1 MIETNKPTLL
11 PDYIIERASKL
22 NSTLLSDAMGC
33 TGGMDYQIKPVTS
46 KMKVVGTAVTLT
58 MRPTD
63 NLFLHKAIYDGSE
76 GYVLVADGKGDTT
89 HAYMGELMARAA
101 KAVGLEGIVID
112 GAIRDREELENLGLP
127 IFSKGFVP
135 NGPLKDG
142 PGTMNTSV
150 TCGGII
156 VNPGDLIVG
165 DADGV
170 TVVPRDQ
177 IEEVFIKAEKKFEY
191 EKKRIEAI
199 NDFEEKR
206 KRGEIPNSLAPD
218 WLDEKLK
225 KFGY

>member
-1 MIETNKPTLL
+1 MTDMNTPILL
-11 PDYIIERASKL
+11 PKHVIERALKL

-33 TGGMDYQIKPVTS
+33 TGGMDYSIKPVTT
-46 KMKVVGTAVTLT
+46 KMKVVGTAMTLT

-63 NLFLHKAIYDGSE
+63 NLFLHKAIYSGSE
-76 GYVLVADGKGDTT
+76 GFVLIADGKGDTS

-112 GAIRDREELENLGLP
+112 GAVRDREELETLGLP

-142 PGTMNTSV
+142 PGTMNTTV
-150 TCGGII
+150 TCGG
-156 VNPGDLIVG
+156 VTVSPGDLIVG

-170 TVVPRDQ
+170 TVVPREQ
-177 IEEVFIKAEKKFEY
+177 IEEVFIKAEKKLEY
-191 EKKRIEAI
+191 EKKRIKTI

-206 KRGEIPNSLAPD
+206 KSGETPNSIAPD

-225 KFGY
+225 KFS